1 MGMSSVMCR
10 WPMLLALAAVLLGGG
25 VSAMAADDTIVI
37 YVSVEGNDEW
47 TGRSMTL
54 TAPNGPVATLQ
65 KACALARVRRMAMS
79 RAVPMAVELLP
90 GTYELAEP
98 LALTAEDSGVG
109 GKAIIYRA
117 AEGAEVRLVGGKVL
131 TGFQTVSDAAI
142 LEQLPERARG
152 NVMEVDLKANGVMDY
167 GSPGGGG
174 MELFYNDVPM
184 TLSRWPNEGFVRI
197 KEVLEVTP
205 VDVRGTKGDKGGKFV
220 YEEDR
225 ASRWLGEKDL
235 WLHGYW
241 FWDWSDQRMQV
252 ASIDIDNKIIQ
263 IKEPEKH
270 HYGYRKGQWYY
281 AFNALSEIDMPGE
294 WYADR
299 EAGILYFWP
308 PSPVENGRAVVS
320 VIPTLIQLDGV
331 SKVRIEGLTLE
342 ACRGT
347 AITVNGSTGVEVTG
361 CTIRNIGTGV
371 SMSGGTDNGV
381 VGCDIHDTG
390 GAGITLS
397 AGDRKTLTPAGLYAE
412 NNHIHDWGRI
422 KRMYAAGVHV
432 YGVGNRVSHNLLYS
446 APHTAIFFGGN
457 DHVIE
462 FNEIHSVCYE
472 SNDAGAI
479 YAGRDWSMRGTVI
492 RHNYLHHINGREGR
506 GCVGVYLDDMY
517 CGTEISGNLFHNVT
531 RAAFIGGGRDN
542 SILNNIFVDCKPAVH
557 VDARA
562 MGWAKSHTDGWV
574 KEATEKGTHKGIEY
588 QKPPYST
595 RWPELARVL
604 EGDPYAPE
612 GNVVARNVCWGGR
625 WDDFQAQA
633 LPLIRFENN
642 IIDEDPHFV
651 DFEGGNFQLKDA
663 SPAYKLGFERI
674 PMEKIGLYESPQRA
688 SWPVT
693 HAVRPMPTPPPSAPA
708 LTRKTFEVYR
718 VQPRTAGIR
727 IDGTLDGAEWPL
739 RETAREMLVMQGISG
754 ERTGP
759 HSRAW
764 LVYDEDALYVGI
776 YNRVSREKRLSNTNL
791 WGQDDAVELAFR
803 NPEGGKNAPI
813 LVLRGYPNGHF
824 ESSDEAGA
832 PKDAVERALQGVTY
846 AAVATQRGRWTV
858 EWRIPFSSLGLDP
871 THHVRMQFN
880 LSARKSAEPVWVEW
894 QGTAACTWEV
904 RNAGVLDLVK

>member
-1 MGMSSVMCR
+1 MGMCSVMCR
-10 WPMLLALAAVLLGGG
+10 WPVLLALVAMLIGGG
-25 VSAMAADDTIVI
+25 VCAMAADDTIVI
-37 YVSVEGNDEW
+37 YVSPQGNDEW
-47 TGRSMTL
+47 NGASTTL
-54 TAPNGPVATLQ
+54 TAPDGPVATLQ
-65 KACALARVRRMAMS
+65 RARELTRGRKMLMS
-79 RAVPMAVELLP
+79 HAVPVAVELLP
-90 GTYELAEP
+90 GTYELTEA
-98 LALTAEDSGVG
+98 LSLTAEDSGIGVQPVT
-109 GKAIIYRA
+109 YRA
-117 AEGAEVRLVGGKVL
+117 GGGEVRLVGGRVL
-131 TGFQTVSDAAI
+131 EGFRAVTDTAI

-152 NVMEVDLKANGVMDY
+152 NVVQVDLKANGVTDY

-197 KEVLEVTP
+197 KDVLEVTP

-252 ASIDIDNKIIQ
+252 ESIDTGNKVIQ
-263 IKEPEKH
+263 IREPEKH

-299 EAGILYFWP
+299 EAGVLYFWP
-308 PSPVENGRAVVS
+308 PSPIEKGRAVVS
-320 VIPTLIQLDGV
+320 VIPALIQLDGASNV
-331 SKVRIEGLTLE
+331 HIEGLTLA

-347 AITVNGSTGVEVTG
+347 AITVKGGTGVEVRA
-361 CTIRNIGTGV
+361 CTIRNTGGGV
-371 SMSGGTDNGV
+371 SMSGGTNNGV
-381 VGCDIHDTG
+381 VGCDIHDTAK
-390 GAGITLS
+390 AGISLDS
-397 AGDRKTLTPAGLYAE
+397 GDRKTLTPAGLYAE

-422 KRMYAAGVHV
+422 TRMYAAAIHV

-492 RHNYLHHINGREGR
+492 RNNYLHHISGREGR

-517 CGTEISGNLFHNVT
+517 CGTEISGNVFYDVT

-542 SILNNIFVDCKPAVH
+542 SVLNNIFVDCKPAVH

-574 KEATEKGTHKGIEY
+574 SEATEKGTHKGIEY

-595 RWPELARVL
+595 RWPELANIL
-604 EGDPYAPE
+604 DGDPYAPE
-612 GNVVARNVCWGGR
+612 GNVVARNVCSGGR
-625 WDDFQAQA
+625 WDEFEAKA
-633 LPLIRFENN
+633 LPLIHFENN
-642 IIDEDPHFV
+642 LLDEDPRFV
-651 DFEGGNFQLKDA
+651 DLEAGDFQLRDD

-674 PMEKIGLYESPQRA
+674 PIEKIGLHESADRA
-688 SWPVT
+688 SWPVV
-693 HAVRPMPTPPPSAPA
+693 HAVRPMPTPPPTAPA

-718 VQPRTAGIR
+718 VHPRTAGIR
-727 IDGTLDGAEWPL
+727 IDGTLDRAEWPL
-739 RETAREMLVMQGISG
+739 RERAREMLLMQGISG
-754 ERTGP
+754 ERARP

-776 YNRVSREKRLSNTNL
+776 YNRVSTEMPLSATNL
-791 WGQDDAVELAFR
+791 WGRDDAVEVAFR
-803 NPEGGKNAPI
+803 NPEGGSAAPI
-813 LVLRGYPNGHF
+813 IVLRGYPNGHF

-832 PKDAVERALQGVTY
+832 PKDTVERALQGVTY
-846 AAVATQRGRWTV
+846 AAVATQRGRWTA
-858 EWRIPFSSLGLDP
+858 EWRIPLASLGFDL
-871 THHVRMQFN
+871 TRHTRLQFN

-904 RNAGVLDLVK
+904 RNAGILEFVK